1 MKKAKLFFSAILA
14 LLTVS
19 LSAQSVKVSGTVTD
33 ASNGDPVIGAAVQLK
48 GSTSN
53 YTLTDSFGAYS
64 ISVPSNATLTVSCMG
79 YVLAEVSV
87 NGRQNLDI
95 ALNPDSQLLDE
106 TIVVAYGTA
115 KREAVTGSVSAV
127 KGQGLAEAP
136 VSSVDKM
143 LSGKLAGVQISANSG
158 QPGAA
163 SQIRVRGTSSINASN
178 APLWVVDGIPIIS
191 AGTSE
196 MTNQSNSIATINP
209 NDIESITVL
218 KDAAAAAVYGSRAA
232 NGVILV
238 TTKSGK
244 EGQAQ
249 FDARAKYGV
258 SWLQSDSGFRMMT
271 PSELLAYQRDA
282 VYNAGMDPDDP
293 TGTYYRPLSLLSKE
307 QTNWMEHFTRPG
319 VLQEYEISARG
330 GTNKAKYFSS
340 VSYHKNDGVF
350 YGIDYSKFQARV
362 NADYKL
368 LSNLETGV
376 RVNAAYTEQNDVPM
390 ESLYYANPA
399 WAGLGLLPWIPKY
412 DENGDF
418 NTNIPS
424 NSNQNPRATAAY
436 DDQWS
441 KSYRF
446 NGTAFLRWE
455 LTKNLVAE
463 TKNSAEVAFTQ
474 DRRYWSPKSHP
485 KQGGTGTLQTTNSQ
499 FQNLT
504 TSNTLNYTNIFE
516 GYHSVR
522 ALLGQE
528 ANRYNYEY
536 VYTYAPGVDPQIPYI
551 NTANQANTETEQG
564 FTRETLLS
572 FFGILDYNYD
582 NKYFVQLT
590 AREDG
595 SSLFGE
601 QNKWGFFWSASASWN
616 MTREKWMQ
624 YRWLDLLKI
633 RASYGVNGNNGI
645 AAYKAYGVYA
655 SSTYNG
661 VVGMLPSQPSNPYLS
676 WEKNGTWNV
685 GVDFGFFNRLRG
697 SVDVY
702 SRKTTDMLLDK
713 RVPQTT
719 GFSTNFMNAGAMK
732 NDGVEF
738 QIDGDIVATSDML
751 WSAGLNLAYNRNE
764 ILDLAGDEKIEAA
777 SYMHYVVGKSR
788 YTYYLTDYYGVNP
801 SNGEA
806 LFRTKEGTLT
816 NDASK
821 AQKIYAGSPEPKLIG
836 GFNTSFAWKGFSASA
851 FFEFKAG
858 NKVFLVNEWSYLNS
872 DGSQMNMNQMASS
885 NNYWKKP
892 GDTGVQP
899 KPVAGQS
906 VSNDATLS
914 TRWLADG
921 SYLRVKDITVSYS
934 LQERALKKLK
944 VKGLKFYVSG
954 LNLYCFNDVNF
965 WDPEQGITGLT
976 AGTYPLTKSVVGGI
990 ELSF

>member
-1 MKKAKLFFSAILA
+1 MKKAKLYFSAILA

-19 LSAQSVKVSGTVTD
+19 LSAQNVKVTGTVTD

-143 LSGKLAGVQISANSG
+143 LSGKLAGVQISMNSG

-368 LSNLETGV
+368 RDNLETGV

-390 ESLYYANPA
+390 ESLYYSNPA

-528 ANRYNYEY
+528 ANRYNYEFM
-536 VYTYAPGVDPQIPYI
+536 YTSAQGVDPEIPYV
-551 NTANQANTETEQG
+551 NTGDSSKKETEQG

-582 NKYFVQLT
+582 NKYFAQLT

-616 MTREKWMQ
+616 MSREKWMQ

-655 SSTYNG
+655 SSQYNG

-685 GVDFGFFNRLRG
+685 GVDFGFLGRVRG

-702 SRKTTDMLLDK
+702 SRKTTDMLLSK
-713 RVPQTT
+713 KVPQTT

-738 QIDGDIVATSDML
+738 QIDGDIVSTSDML
-751 WSAGLNLAYNRNE
+751 WNVGLNLAYNRNE

-806 LFRTKEGTLT
+806 LFRAADGTLT
-816 NDASK
+816 NNAAK
-821 AQKIYAGSPEPKLIG
+821 AQKIYAGSPEPKIIG

-872 DGSQMNMNQMASS
+872 DGSEMTMNQMASS

-921 SYLRVKDITVSYS
+921 SYLRVKDVTISYS

>member
-19 LSAQSVKVSGTVTD
+19 LSAQSVKVLGTVTD

-282 VYNAGMDPDDP
+282 IYNAGKDPDDP

-551 NTANQANTETEQG
+551 NTADQKTTETEQG

-751 WSAGLNLAYNRNE
+751 WSAGLNLAYNRTE
-764 ILDLAGDEKIEAA
+764 ILDLAGDEKIAAA

-872 DGSQMNMNQMASS
+872 DGSEMTMNQMASS